1 MQEALAKLRNKLFRK
16 TLTRHIVLA
25 VGLTWA
31 LLINQLPSIPRQLD
45 SGTVAKCAIV
55 A

>member
-45 SGTVAKCAIV
+45 SGSVAKCAIV